1 MDADIL
7 EAPSGGPAQQAAQV
21 VDVAVHSAIGAE
33 PNQVKGLA
41 IGEQLVGQGVE
52 GWIGGNAAVLDGLAN
67 PHQFLANNPARTNGE
82 VPYLGVAHLAIRQ
95 ANGPTTGFNQGVG
108 IGMPKGIHDRCCR
121 GTDGVMGFLMAVAPA
136 IENG

>member
-1 MDADIL
+1 MIQHLGDKTGGTAWSRIPTIGNDVDADIL

-67 PHQFLANNPARTNGE
+67 PHQFLANNPAGSNGE
-82 VPYLGVAHLAIRQ
+82 VPHLRVAHLAI
-95 ANGPTTGFNQGVG
+95 G
-108 IGMPKGIHDRCCR
+108 
-121 GTDGVMGFLMAVAPA
+121 
-136 IENG
+136 